1 LQVLLEQWQRDGTI
15 THAGKTVRQGQLYPL
30 LGY

>member
-1 LQVLLEQWQRDGTI
+1 LLEQWLRDGTI
-15 THAGKTVRQGQLYPL
+15 ANAGKTVRQGQLYPL